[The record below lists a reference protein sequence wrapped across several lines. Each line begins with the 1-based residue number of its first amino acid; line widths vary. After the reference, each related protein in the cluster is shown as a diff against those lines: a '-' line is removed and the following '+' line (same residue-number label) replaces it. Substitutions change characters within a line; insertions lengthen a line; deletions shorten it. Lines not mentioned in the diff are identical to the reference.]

1 MILAQLM
8 ARIAV
13 TDGMA
18 PAAVAVLKKAG
29 HEVVQGYIEESELL
43 NGELKDFDA
52 IIVRSATKLSS
63 DVIDASVGLKVI
75 GRAGVGVDNIDLES
89 AGSAGIMVVNAP
101 NASTQSV
108 VELAIGHLLSSLRHI
123 PKSDRGMREGKWEK
137 KQMKGTELSGKCLGL
152 IGFGRIA
159 QGVARVAKSLGMEI
173 HTYDPYLPPKVAKAQ
188 GAYLHKKVD
197 SLFKTCTHISIHCN
211 LTEETH
217 HLVNKKRMG
226 MMPGK
231 KGGIVC
237 GNHIVNCA
245 RGGIV
250 DEEAL
255 LEALENGIITSAA
268 LDVFEVEPLPEG
280 YALIQHENFH
290 GTPHIGAATL
300 EAQHRVGIDIAKAVI
315 AALSG
320 EKPSTLVNAQFL
332 N

>member
-18 PAAVAVLKKAG
+18 PAAVAVLEKAG

-63 DVIDASVGLKVI
+63 DVIGASVGLKVI

-280 YALIQHENFH
+280 YTLIQHENFH